1 MKRIIDGE
9 TYDTARSTV
18 IAEARYEGT
27 SDKDKYRETLYRS
40 DHGVLFLAAEG
51 GVETYYASLFH
62 GGKMTPGTD
71 IIPLTASEA
80 RRWLEDQD
88 HIEEIER
95 LFGKQPDAGQ
105 DKVCIDLWLPPDTK
119 VRVELAAA
127 AENQSVTSWLTR
139 IIEQALDLTESHH
152 SP

>member
-1 MKRIIDGE
+1 VKRIIDGE
-9 TYDTARSTV
+9 TYETARSTV
-18 IAEARYEGT
+18 IAEARYGGA
-27 SDKDKYRETLYRS
+27 SDKDTYKEALYRNN
-40 DHGVLFLAAEG
+40 HGRFFLAAEG

-62 GGKMTPGTD
+62 GGKETPGTD

-105 DKVCIDLWLPPDTK
+105 DKVCIDLWIPADTK
-119 VRVELAAA
+119 LRIELAAA
-127 AENQSVTSWLTR
+127 AEHVSVISWLTR
-139 IIEQALDLTESHH
+139 AVERELDFTESQH
-152 SP
+152 SS